1 MWVAEKKSNTK
12 NNSNNFLRV
21 LKGLEVK
28 NMIAETK
35 TQEKGCRIK
44 LRNVPRPQNKK
55 RKRRERDWEA

>member
-44 LRNVPRPQNKK
+44 LRNVPRP
-55 RKRRERDWEA
+55 